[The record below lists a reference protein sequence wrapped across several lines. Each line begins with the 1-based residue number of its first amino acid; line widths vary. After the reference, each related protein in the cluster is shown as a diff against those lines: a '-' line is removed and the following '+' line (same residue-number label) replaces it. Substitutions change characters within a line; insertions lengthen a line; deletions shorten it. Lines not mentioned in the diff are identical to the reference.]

1 MLTAIS
7 FVLVFGLLVFF
18 HEGGHFLL
26 ARYNGITVHEFSL
39 GMGPKIFSKKGKET
53 LYAIRLLPIGGYVQM
68 EGEDE
73 VSDKEGSFSKKSPL
87 QRLSVIAAGPIMNFL
102 LAIVLFMIIFA
113 FVGLPTNVI
122 DDFASDS
129 PAYQAGLQKGDE
141 IVSVNNEKT
150 NSWDD
155 VVKGISNSKE
165 TLEIEV
171 NRNGEVIKKN
181 IEPKIEN
188 GRKIIGIYPKGSRN
202 PIKIVGYSV
211 NQVYKVS
218 KAIVTFFVK
227 LPFEGMNEGDVV
239 GPVGLVSLVGD
250 AAQRGFLD
258 ILSLAALISINL
270 GIVNLLPIPALDGGR
285 IIFILIELFR
295 GKPVDPEKEGYVH
308 LIGFAILLSLMAFLV
323 FKDVKELL

>member
-73 VSDKEGSFSKKSPL
+73 ASDKKGSFSKKSPL

-122 DDFASDS
+122 GDFPTDS
-129 PAYQAGLQKGDE
+129 PAYEAGLETGDE
-141 IVSVNNEKT
+141 IISIDNKKT
-150 NSWDD
+150 DSWDE
-155 VVKGISNSKE
+155 VVKEISNSKE
-165 TLEIEV
+165 TLKIKV
-171 NRNGEVIKKN
+171 NRSGEIITRN
-181 IEPKIEN
+181 IETKVEN
-188 GRKIIGIYPKGSRN
+188 GRKIIGIFPKGSKN
-202 PIKIVGYSV
+202 PIKIIGYSI

-218 KAIVTFFVK
+218 KAILTFFVK
-227 LPFEGMNEGDVV
+227 LPFQGMKEGDVV

-258 ILSLAALISINL
+258 VLSLASLISINL

-285 IIFILIELFR
+285 IIFILIEFFR

-308 LIGFAILLSLMAFLV
+308 LVGFVILLSLMAFLV